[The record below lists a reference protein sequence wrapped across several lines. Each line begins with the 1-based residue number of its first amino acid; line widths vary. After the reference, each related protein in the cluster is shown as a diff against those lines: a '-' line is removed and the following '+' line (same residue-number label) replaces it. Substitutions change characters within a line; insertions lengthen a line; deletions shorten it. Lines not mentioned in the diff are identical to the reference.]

1 MADNKRNSDGKN
13 KAFLVKSAPPPLVSR
28 AQADHLQKELDHLAL
43 LLDEVK
49 RQTEKV
55 EAAADAIGDALIS
68 QLHIAAEEKSRRRD
82 GSHSGAK
89 TGSRRS
95 SGSLPEPIRPQGF
108 ERAQG

>member
-1 MADNKRNSDGKN
+1 MADSHHNSGGKN
-13 KAFLVKSAPPPLVSR
+13 KAFLVKSGPRLLTR
-28 AQADHLQKELDHLAL
+28 AHAHQLQKELDHLAL

-68 QLHIAAEEKSRRRD
+68 QLYIVSGGKQHRRAGRGTKASSRR
-82 GSHSGAK
+82 AV
-89 TGSRRS
+89 RS
-95 SGSLPEPIRPQGF
+95 FPEPIRPQDL

>member
-1 MADNKRNSDGKN
+1 MIDNKRNSDGKN
-13 KAFLVKSAPPPLVSR
+13 RAFPAKSALRPIISR

-68 QLHIAAEEKSRRRD
+68 QLYAATEEKSLRKD
-82 GSHSGAK
+82 GSQTGAK
-89 TGSRRS
+89 TGSRRLLR
-95 SGSLPEPIRPQGF
+95 SLPQPIRAQGF

>member
-1 MADNKRNSDGKN
+1 MADTNRNSDGKN
-13 KAFLVKSAPPPLVSR
+13 KAFLIKSAPGPLVSR

-68 QLHIAAEEKSRRRD
+68 QLYIVAEGKNRGKVGASVKANSRR
-82 GSHSGAK
+82 AL
-89 TGSRRS
+89 RS
-95 SGSLPEPIRPQGF
+95 FPTPLRPQGL